1 MPSIGLGVTLSS
13 QIYGRAAAGTPLAI
27 LDVANGGTSSASPTL
42 AVFTVP
48 LGAVAGD
55 IMAFWAASRDSAD
68 THSISGGTGTRNTI
82 GEVNSSVG
90 SSYSMSLHTYII
102 GAGDTPGTTQI
113 TIASTQTFTNFAV
126 AAITVQGTSGVD
138 VSGAPAQIGG
148 FNANPTAPSVNT
160 TVDGALVIF
169 GVGQPTTAI
178 YSSGTYTE
186 QVEATIG
193 AAGLAVYSFVK
204 ATAGSTGALQVS
216 ALQAAPPNNPSSNY
230 NYGAT
235 IAFKP

>member
-1 MPSIGLGVTLSS
+1 MSDMILGMSIH
-13 QIYGRAAAGTPLAI
+13 TPLAASGGSTPLGI
-27 LDVANGGTSSASPTL
+27 LDVANGGTSSASPTQ

-55 IMAFWAASRDSAD
+55 IMAFWATSRDSPD

-126 AAITVQGTSGVD
+126 AAITVQGTSGID
-138 VSGAPAQIGG
+138 ISGGPSQIGG
-148 FNANPTAPSVNT
+148 FNTNATAPSVNT

-169 GVGQPTTAI
+169 GVGQPTTSTF
-178 YSSGTYTE
+178 SSGTYTE

-193 AAGLAVYSFVK
+193 SAGLAVYSFTK
-204 ATAGSTGALQVS
+204 ATAGSTGALTVTAS
-216 ALQAAPPNNPSSNY
+216 ASNY